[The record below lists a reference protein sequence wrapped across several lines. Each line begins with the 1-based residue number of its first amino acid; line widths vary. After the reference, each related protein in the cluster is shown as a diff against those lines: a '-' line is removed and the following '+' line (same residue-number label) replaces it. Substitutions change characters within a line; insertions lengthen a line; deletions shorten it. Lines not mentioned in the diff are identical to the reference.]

1 MEELPYLGRQV
12 ARRLHETTKA
22 SEKVLFGLECEF
34 WDATIEGDVANV
46 INFSTSPGRLYKG
59 CYQLLAMATGSC
71 CGVAPLL
78 FRKKILGCE
87 NHYDFITLP
96 DRGFRQGFYTPASSQ
111 VESLLLIRARF
122 RCSSLQIIGITWM
135 NLEYVHSYGK
145 ELLETNKSCDAPKN
159 LKESKGLI
167 MRNSCGVAGNFV
179 RMMEL
184 RAKILTFRDL
194 LDLPPCVGSA
204 SVMELVIGTVKD
216 LHKMFPD
223 TITSISMSETEGTP
237 MRQALNA
244 FCDALKSL
252 GDLWTN
258 GDEWMV
264 KSKSDDLANK
274 DLEHLGML
282 RVSNKFLCVETDTA
296 LAVLDDMIK
305 VASERLFDMIDED
318 EEMPDYS
325 PPANA
330 FGGAFQESYS
340 DTKTPSSCSPATPT
354 SVLPEIRSSS
364 ATVATKGS
372 YASPLLL
379 PLRVQ
384 AVGKLNPID
393 VKRLSFHMFPHVAA
407 AQDSNL
413 ITKAI
418 EEEKA
423 EIEEKNEPEVTA
435 EDTMEVDINFK
446 MLEDI
451 QKILMTNLDK
461 ITSHKGRYLI
471 GTPNIQP
478 TPSPGSLAKG
488 AMDVELPPPSPPKQS
503 NLAAEVA
510 PPPPSMMSSSAVVSS
525 VPASPPPPPPPS
537 KLSPQKIMS
546 TVPRPLSQSSLLN
559 SQPNSPEEPAPQTKK
574 AGNATVLPPP
584 PPPPMKTEGSSS
596 MLPPPPPPPA
606 PMTTGDM
613 VAPPPPPPPPPMTSG
628 SIPPPPPIT
637 SGSIPPPPPPI
648 ISRNM
653 PPPPPP
659 IRTGNM
665 ATMPPPPPPPPSMLT
680 GNVTKAPSP
689 PPPPV
694 RSSTGS
700 VPSPPPPMPLTKGA
714 APPPPIPLAKG
725 AAPPP
730 PPTLGGTKSLRP
742 KKATTKLK
750 RSSQM
755 GNLYRLLKGKVEGSS
770 LDGKSAQGRKG
781 KVGASSG
788 GKQGMADALA
798 EMTKRSA
805 YFQQIEEDVKNHAK
819 AIKEVK
825 IALSSFQTSD
835 MAELLKFHKYVESHL
850 EKLTDET
857 QVLARFE
864 DFPSKKLEALRMA
877 AALYSKLD
885 SIVATLQNWK
895 IVSPLNQLLDKV
907 ESYFNKI
914 KGELDT
920 LERTKDDESKKFLSH
935 KIHFDFG
942 ILVRIKE
949 LMVDVSSSCMEL
961 ALKERREANAK
972 ITEENGGKKKVPA
985 KMLWKAFQ
993 FAFRVYTFAGGHDDR
1008 ADKLTR
1014 ELAQEIET
1022 DPHHD

>member
-1 MEELPYLGRQV
+1 
-12 ARRLHETTKA
+12 
-22 SEKVLFGLECEF
+22 
-34 WDATIEGDVANV
+34 
-46 INFSTSPGRLYKG
+46 
-59 CYQLLAMATGSC
+59 MATAGSC

-78 FRKKILGCE
+78 FRKKVLGYE
-87 NHYDFITLP
+87 
-96 DRGFRQGFYTPASSQ
+96 
-111 VESLLLIRARF
+111 
-122 RCSSLQIIGITWM
+122 
-135 NLEYVHSYGK
+135 GK
-145 ELLETNKSCDAPKN
+145 ELLETNKSSDAPKN

-179 RMMEL
+179 TMMEL

-258 GDEWMV
+258 GDEWMA
-264 KSKSDDLANK
+264 KSKSDDLVNK
-274 DLEHLGML
+274 DLEHL
-282 RVSNKFLCVETDTA
+282 A

-305 VASERLFDMIDED
+305 VASERLFDMMDED
-318 EEMPDYS
+318 EEMADYS

-372 YASPLLL
+372 YAPPLLL

-413 ITKAI
+413 VNKAI

-423 EIEEKNEPEVTA
+423 EIEEKNEPDEVTA

-478 TPSPGSLAKG
+478 MPSPDNLTKG
-488 AMDVELPPPSPPKQS
+488 AMDVELPPPSPPKQL
-503 NLAAEVA
+503 NVAAEVA

-525 VPASPPPPPPPS
+525 VPAPPPPPPS
-537 KLSPQKIMS
+537 ASMLSPQEIMS
-546 TVPRPLSQSSLLN
+546 TVPRPLSQSSLSN
-559 SQPNSPEEPAPQTKK
+559 SQPNSPEEPAPQTKT
-574 AGNATVLPPP
+574 AGNASMLPPP
-584 PPPPMKTEGSSS
+584 PPPPPIKTAGSSS

-606 PMTTGDM
+606 PMTTGVT
-613 VAPPPPPPPPPMTSG
+613 VAPPPPPPPPPKTSG
-628 SIPPPPPIT
+628 SV
-637 SGSIPPPPPPI
+637 PPPPPPMT
-648 ISRNM
+648 SRNM

-665 ATMPPPPPPPPSMLT
+665 ATMPPPPPPPPSVPT
-680 GNVTKAPSP
+680 GNVTKAPPP

-714 APPPPIPLAKG
+714 APPPPMPLAKG

-857 QVLARFE
+857 QVWMVLARFE

-972 ITEENGGKKKVPA
+972 ITEENGGKKKVSA